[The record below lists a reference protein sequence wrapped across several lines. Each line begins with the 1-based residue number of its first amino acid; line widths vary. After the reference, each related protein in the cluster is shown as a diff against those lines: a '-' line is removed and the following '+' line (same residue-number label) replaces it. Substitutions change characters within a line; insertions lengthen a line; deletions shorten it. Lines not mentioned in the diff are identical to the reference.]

1 LADAY
6 SKESGVVIGQPEK
19 EVVKERTKGPFEEAL
34 NSREILE
41 ALDSPTFVYTEQKGA
56 AAMAEVF
63 KNLYVDPGQLNQRL
77 EELIKSYE
85 EIVKTSLK
93 NNPEKPFEAHRAFA
107 NKKVLKS
114 LSSKERE
121 AIEDFL
127 NKNYQKMGGKG
138 QRMISSDMPFQDF
151 LDFLNK

>member
-1 LADAY
+1 
-6 SKESGVVIGQPEK
+6 
-19 EVVKERTKGPFEEAL
+19 
-34 NSREILE
+34 
-41 ALDSPTFVYTEQKGA
+41 
-56 AAMAEVF
+56 
-63 KNLYVDPGQLNQRL
+63 
-77 EELIKSYE
+77 
-85 EIVKTSLK
+85 VKTSLK

-107 NKKVLKS
+107 NKKVLKY